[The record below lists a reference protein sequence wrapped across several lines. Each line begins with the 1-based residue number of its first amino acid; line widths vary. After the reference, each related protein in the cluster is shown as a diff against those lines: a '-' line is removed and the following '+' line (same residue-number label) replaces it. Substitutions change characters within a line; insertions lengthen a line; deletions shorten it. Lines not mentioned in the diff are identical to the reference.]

1 MNGFYAPSYK
11 MIQIDR
17 NHLASI
23 IYLSNQILKKEIDY
37 PDLIKYKEL
46 LNQALNLIKKYD
58 RKEEIKE
65 IGPNFTQIKLL

>member
-1 MNGFYAPSYK
+1 

-46 LNQALNLIKKYD
+46 LSQALNLIKKYD

>member
-1 MNGFYAPSYK
+1 